1 MEPVAKNYPVNS
13 TVIARIRAKAASEG
27 VNLSQDVGTLNKS
40 GITASYEL
48 KDNNLAVTLLSK
60 PFFVSTGTFFEKLEE
75 TLGLV

>member
-1 MEPVAKNYPVNS
+1 MEPVTKNYRVNS
-13 TVIARIRAKAASEG
+13 ALVGAIRARAAAEG
-27 VNLSQDVGTLNKS
+27 VNLSQDVGSINKS

-60 PFFVSTGTFFEKLEE
+60 PFFLSSDTIFEKLEE

>member
-1 MEPVAKNYPVNS
+1 MEPVTKNYPVNPS
-13 TVIARIRAKAASEG
+13 IVARIRAKAAIEG

-40 GITASYEL
+40 GIIASYEL